1 MLFKRCIQSTF
12 IHFSKMPCYDKCVLN
27 DRNKCVLFGEYFFV
41 LDGIKDVF
49 ISGLVSG
56 VLFMMKSGF

>member
-1 MLFKRCIQSTF
+1 
-12 IHFSKMPCYDKCVLN
+12 MPCYDKCVLN

>member
-1 MLFKRCIQSTF
+1 
-12 IHFSKMPCYDKCVLN
+12 MPCYDKCVLN
-27 DRNKCVLFGEYFFV
+27 SRNKCVLFGEYIFV